1 MFKAIFQ
8 IFKKNREAILY
19 LLFGGFTTLI
29 NIVSYSLL
37 YYAAGFSNTLSNI
50 LAWIVSV
57 AFAYITNKLFVFE
70 NKSFALPK
78 LFVELFSFFSCRLL
92 TGILDL
98 GIMFLFVDVLLM
110 NALLIKVI
118 SNVVVI
124 ILNYVA
130 SKFLI
135 FKRRKSQ

>member
-29 NIVSYSLL
+29 NILSYSLL
-37 YYAAGFSNTLSNI
+37 YYAVGFSNTLSNI
-50 LAWIVSV
+50 FSWIVSV
-57 AFAYITNKLFVFE
+57 VFAYITNKIFVFE

>member
-1 MFKAIFQ
+1 MFKAISQ
-8 IFKKNREAILY
+8 IFKKNKEAILY
-19 LLFGGFTTLI
+19 LIFGGFTTLI

-37 YYAAGFSNTLSNI
+37 YYVAGFSNTISNI
-50 LAWIVSV
+50 FAWIASV
-57 AFAYITNKLFVFE
+57 IFAYLTNKLFVFE

-78 LFVELFSFFSCRLL
+78 LFVEVFSFFSCRLL
-92 TGILDL
+92 TGILDI

-135 FKRRKSQ
+135 FKRRKPQ

>member
-8 IFKKNREAILY
+8 ILKKNREAILY

-29 NIVSYSLL
+29 NILSYSLL
-37 YYAAGFSNTLSNI
+37 YYAVGFSNTLSNI
-50 LAWIVSV
+50 FAWIVSV
-57 AFAYITNKLFVFE
+57 VFAYITNKLFVFE
-70 NKSFALPK
+70 NKSFAFPK
-78 LFVELFSFFSCRLL
+78 IFVELFSFFSCRLL

>member
-8 IFKKNREAILY
+8 IFKKNKEAILY
-19 LLFGGFTTLI
+19 LIFGGFTTLI
-29 NIVSYSLL
+29 NILSYSLL
-37 YYAAGFSNTLSNI
+37 YYAVGFSNTLSNI
-50 LAWIVSV
+50 FAWIVSV
-57 AFAYITNKLFVFE
+57 VFAYITNKLFVFE
-70 NKSFALPK
+70 NKSFAFPK
-78 LFVELFSFFSCRLL
+78 IFVELFSFFSCRLL
-92 TGILDL
+92 TGILDI

-135 FKRRKSQ
+135 FKRRKPQ

>member
-1 MFKAIFQ
+1 MVKAIFQ
-8 IFKKNREAILY
+8 ILKKNREAILY

-29 NIVSYSLL
+29 NILSYSLL
-37 YYAAGFSNTLSNI
+37 YYAVGFSNTLSNI
-50 LAWIVSV
+50 FAWIVSV
-57 AFAYITNKLFVFE
+57 VFAYITNKLFVFE
-70 NKSFALPK
+70 NKNFAFPK
-78 LFVELFSFFSCRLL
+78 IFVELFSFFSCRLL